1 MYEREPLPRIP
12 DIRPVQRPQR
22 PGAAAPVLRPVGA
35 GAAASSEAAAA
46 ASADPAEARKA
57 PQASNPRAVE
67 QAVQQLNQ
75 FAQNFQRSLQF
86 SVDKA
91 SGETVVRVLDANTKE
106 VIRQIPSEE
115 FLAIAERL
123 RQQSEASAGVLVQ
136 ASV

>member
-1 MYEREPLPRIP
+1 MYEREPLPRLP

-22 PGAAAPVLRPVGA
+22 QGGSAPVLRPVGA
-35 GAAASSEAAAA
+35 GAASSTDAVS
-46 ASADPAEARKA
+46 ASAE
-57 PQASNPRAVE
+57 QAQAKKPPEPMNPRAVE
-67 QAVQQLNQ
+67 QAVKQLNEY
-75 FAQNFQRSLQF
+75 AQNFQRSLQF

-91 SGETVVRVLDANTKE
+91 SGETVVRVLDANTRE